1 MTRWHCGA
9 SGLSGRVDGLP
20 ATPLQK
26 IYNYLCGQDLEL
38 NCSPPHKKNE
48 EALSGIMLSAHAPPP
63 TTETAMHVFLSSDS
77 AEFILIDF
85 RLLDYL

>member
-1 MTRWHCGA
+1 
-9 SGLSGRVDGLP
+9 
-20 ATPLQK
+20 LQK
-26 IYNYLCGQDLEL
+26 IYNYLCGPDLEL
-38 NCSPPHKKNE
+38 KLFTPKQKKIE
-48 EALSGIMLSAHAPPP
+48 EALSEIMLSAHAPPP